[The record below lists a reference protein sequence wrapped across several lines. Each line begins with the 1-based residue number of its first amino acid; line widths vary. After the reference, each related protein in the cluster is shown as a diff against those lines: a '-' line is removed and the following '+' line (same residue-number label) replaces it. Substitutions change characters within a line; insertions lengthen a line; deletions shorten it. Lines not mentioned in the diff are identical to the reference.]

1 MNHSL
6 IRQQL
11 GSLGYAK
18 LNKFI
23 DRDLYIL
30 PIWKSIHHLVRLISG
45 RRSLDFSLDDFQ
57 CEEETSGEILRLSL
71 LDRAFLSDL
80 YDASKQ
86 IPAFLRL
93 ASCREFEE
101 LYGLLRQTDL
111 VGVGD
116 RSYGVRFDLP
126 NEDMFRS
133 HWHQEFASNPQ
144 SLDGLVLWI
153 PLVAVAEDMGSVVIC
168 EASNREGFIPH
179 QPLEKYAFKSGLY
192 QTGIPD
198 EESVIARYKQVSPLS
213 KPGDLLMMDFSTIH
227 QSGYNRSNRLRV
239 TMQVRYFNFKNPE
252 AVANG
257 WPSSPTD
264 FFRYQI
270 ESKK

>member
-11 GSLGYAK
+11 SSLGYAK
-18 LNKFI
+18 LNDFI
-23 DRDLYIL
+23 DRDQYIL
-30 PIWKSIHHLVRLISG
+30 PIWFSIHHLARLISG
-45 RRSLDFSLDDFQ
+45 RRGLNFALDDFKY
-57 CEEETSGEILRLSL
+57 EEQTSAEILRLSL

-93 ASCREFEE
+93 AACREFEE

-111 VGVGD
+111 VGIGD

-133 HWHQEFASNPQ
+133 HWHQEYASNPQ
-144 SLDGLVLWI
+144 SMDGLVLWI
-153 PLVAVAEDMGSVVIC
+153 PLVVMAEDMGSVVIC
-168 EASNREGFIPH
+168 EASNRQGYIPH
-179 QPLEKYAFKSGLY
+179 KPLEKYAFKSGLY

-198 EESVIARYKQVSPLS
+198 EELVIAGYKQVSPLS
-213 KPGDLLMMDFSTIH
+213 KPGDLLLMDFSTIH
-227 QSGYNRSNRLRV
+227 QSGYNRSDRLRV

-257 WPSSPTD
+257 WPSSPKD

-270 ESKK
+270 ENKK

>member
-1 MNHSL
+1 MSHSL

-11 GSLGYAK
+11 SSLGYAK
-18 LNKFI
+18 LTDVIN
-23 DRDLYIL
+23 RDQYIL
-30 PIWKSIHHLVRLISG
+30 PIWKSIHHLARLISK
-45 RRSLDFSLDDFQ
+45 RRSLDFALDNFQ
-57 CEEETSGEILRLSL
+57 CEEVTSAEILRLSV

-93 ASCREFEE
+93 ASCGEFEE
-101 LYGLLRQTDL
+101 LYGLLRQTEL

-144 SLDGLVLWI
+144 SIDGLVFWI
-153 PLVAVAEDMGSVVIC
+153 PLVPMVEDMGSVVIC
-168 EASNREGFIPH
+168 EASNHEGFIPH

-213 KPGDLLMMDFSTIH
+213 KPGDLLLMDFSTIH
-227 QSGYNRSNRLRV
+227 QSGYNRSTRLRV
-239 TMQVRYFNFKNPE
+239 TMQVRYFNFMNPE
-252 AVANG
+252 AMANG

-264 FFRYQI
+264 FFRYPI

>member
-1 MNHSL
+1 VNYLL

-11 GSLGYAK
+11 SSLGYAK
-18 LNKFI
+18 LEGFI
-23 DRDLYIL
+23 DSDQYVL
-30 PIWKSIHHLVRLISG
+30 PIWRSIHHLARLIA
-45 RRSLDFSLDDFQ
+45 RRRNLDFNLDDFYS
-57 CEEETSGEILRLSL
+57 EDESSFEIMRL
-71 LDRAFLSDL
+71 AL

-101 LYGLLRQTDL
+101 LFALLRQTSL
-111 VGVGD
+111 VGIGE
-116 RSYGVRFDLP
+116 RSYGVRYDMP

-133 HWHQEFASNPQ
+133 HWHQEYASNPQ
-144 SLDGLVLWI
+144 SIDGLVFWI
-153 PLVAVAEDMGSVVIC
+153 PLVSMAEDMGSVVIC

-179 QPLEKYAFKSGLY
+179 QLLSKYASKSGLY

-198 EESVIARYKQVSPLS
+198 EDSVVARYKQVSPLS
-213 KPGDLLMMDFSTIH
+213 RPGDLLMMDFSTIH
-227 QSGYNRSNRLRV
+227 QSGFNRSNRLRV
-239 TMQVRYFNFKNPE
+239 TMQVRYFNFENPQ
-252 AVANG
+252 AVADG

-264 FFRYQI
+264 FFRYPI

>member
-1 MNHSL
+1 
-6 IRQQL
+6 
-11 GSLGYAK
+11 
-18 LNKFI
+18 
-23 DRDLYIL
+23 
-30 PIWKSIHHLVRLISG
+30 
-45 RRSLDFSLDDFQ
+45 
-57 CEEETSGEILRLSL
+57 
-71 LDRAFLSDL
+71 LSDL

-93 ASCREFEE
+93 AACKQFED
-101 LYGLLRQTDL
+101 LYGLLRQTDM
-111 VGVGD
+111 VGVGE
-116 RSYGVRFDLP
+116 RSYGVRYDLP

-144 SLDGLVLWI
+144 SMDGLVLWI
-153 PLVAVAEDMGSVVIC
+153 PLVEMAEDMGSVVIC
-168 EASNREGFIPH
+168 EASNRDGFIPH
-179 QPLEKYAFKSGLY
+179 QPLEKYAYKSGLY

-198 EESVIARYKQVSPLS
+198 EDVVIARYEQVSPLS
-213 KPGDLLMMDFSTIH
+213 KPGDLLLMDFSTIH
-227 QSGYNRSNRLRV
+227 QSGFNRSNRLRV
-239 TMQVRYFNFKNPE
+239 TMQVRYFNFRNPQ